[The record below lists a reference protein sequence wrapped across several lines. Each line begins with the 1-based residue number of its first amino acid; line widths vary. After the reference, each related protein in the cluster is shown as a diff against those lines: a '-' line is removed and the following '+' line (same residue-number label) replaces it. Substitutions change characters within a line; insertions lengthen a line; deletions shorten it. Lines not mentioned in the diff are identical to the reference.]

1 MHVQDER
8 RLAVNVFRVTEL
20 EKIYIKLLLQD
31 CIEYTLHVTQLVQ
44 RLKVHLEPFFYWSRD
59 SYNW

>member
-1 MHVQDER
+1 MHVQDQR

-31 CIEYTLHVTQLVQ
+31 CIEYTPHVTQLAQ
-44 RLKVHLEPFFYWSRD
+44 RLKVHLEPFFY
-59 SYNW
+59 

>member
-1 MHVQDER
+1 MHVLDQR

-20 EKIYIKLLLQD
+20 KKIYIKLLLQD
-31 CIEYTLHVTQLVQ
+31 CIEYTPHVTQLAQ
-44 RLKVHLEPFFYWSRD
+44 RLKVHLEPFFYWCQD